1 MDMQSLIESFG
12 VLAIAPGIAIYLHQ
26 SFVKITQQMM
36 QAMMAESKADREVF
50 YDTQPH
56 QNQLIQTILPLY
68 PREVLGEGEKS
79 CLFQALFVLFL

>member
-50 YDTQPH
+50 KEAVDKLDKRIEQVE
-56 QNQLIQTILPLY
+56 QTL
-68 PREVLGEGEKS
+68 RQQK
-79 CLFQALFVLFL
+79 